1 MRPLVVYFGRPSC
14 VNSWLSCYSS
24 VSRLTKK
31 SQNRFAIEAYMNR
44 HQTQTGFTMIELL
57 VTIVIGA
64 VLLSLAGPSFVEL
77 VKTNRIQANT
87 DLFFT
92 SLITARSEAL
102 KRNQPVVTCKSGNGS
117 GCSVDS
123 GIGWEQG
130 WLIYADENADNTL
143 DSGEPIITVREALP
157 AGYTLRPNGSNFNN
171 RLTYRQ
177 DGTVSGNGTFA
188 LCDSDGDLDRA
199 REVIIQNAGRPRVS
213 KTAVDCNTP

>member
-1 MRPLVVYFGRPSC
+1 
-14 VNSWLSCYSS
+14 
-24 VSRLTKK
+24 
-31 SQNRFAIEAYMNR
+31 MNR
-44 HQTQTGFTMIELL
+44 HHEQTGFTMIELL
-57 VTIVIGA
+57 ITIVILA

-102 KRNQPVVTCKSGNGS
+102 KRNQPVVTCKSSNGS
-117 GCSVDS
+117 DCSVGS

-130 WLIYADENADNTL
+130 WLIYADEDADNTL
-143 DSGEPIITVREALP
+143 DSGEMVITVREALP
-157 AGYTLRPNGSNFNN
+157 GGYTLRPNGSNFNN

-177 DGTVSGNGTFA
+177 DGTASGNGTFA

-199 REVIIQNAGRPRVS
+199 REVIIQNTGRPRVK